1 MDDLISMF
9 VDGLKLFVVQLIYVG
24 IPLAVLFGLPY
35 IGNSL
40 HGVSFI
46 LGEAIAIIGYVAGII
61 LCILSFLLLNLASA
75 RLAETDSIEEALNI
89 KELWKIATEIGWLRL
104 VGFCIGLLILMLV
117 IFALV
122 AVVLFII
129 VGLLTLTGI
138 IIPIPSLS
146 LGFLTVGFV
155 LVYLVLTLL
164 VSPYLS
170 ILQYRTMGLVYN
182 LRF

>member
-1 MDDLISMF
+1 
-9 VDGLKLFVVQLIYVG
+9 
-24 IPLAVLFGLPY
+24 
-35 IGNSL
+35 
-40 HGVSFI
+40 
-46 LGEAIAIIGYVAGII
+46 
-61 LCILSFLLLNLASA
+61 
-75 RLAETDSIEEALNI
+75 
-89 KELWKIATEIGWLRL
+89 
-104 VGFCIGLLILMLV
+104 MLV

-155 LVYLVLTLL
+155 SVYLVLTLL

-170 ILQYRTMGLVYN
+170 ILQYRAMGLVYN

>member
-1 MDDLISMF
+1 
-9 VDGLKLFVVQLIYVG
+9 
-24 IPLAVLFGLPY
+24 
-35 IGNSL
+35 
-40 HGVSFI
+40 
-46 LGEAIAIIGYVAGII
+46 
-61 LCILSFLLLNLASA
+61 
-75 RLAETDSIEEALNI
+75 
-89 KELWKIATEIGWLRL
+89 
-104 VGFCIGLLILMLV
+104 MLV

-170 ILQYRTMGLVYN
+170 ILQYRAMGLVYN